1 MRVRRPIRLDGGA
14 LQGYEILCAV
24 LIFAT
29 AVAIVAPMTSL
40 GDARAVFALMLA
52 VGALLVVQRVWEA
65 LKSRL
70 AVSQSRGML
79 TLLLMLMWLPSL
91 GSWVPFIFFG
101 WSGAKELL
109 AVGFL
114 NVVCA
119 VATMEVIGFK
129 RSGK

>member
-24 LIFAT
+24 MVFAT
-29 AVAIVAPMTSL
+29 SVAIVAPMAAL
-40 GDARAVFALMLA
+40 GEARAVYAVVLA
-52 VGALLVVQRVWEA
+52 VATLFVAQRVWEA
-65 LKSRL
+65 LKSRIAL
-70 AVSQSRGML
+70 SQSRGL
-79 TLLLMLMWLPSL
+79 LILLLVLMWSPSL

-101 WSGAKELL
+101 WSGAKELV